1 MKKILTLLF
10 ALVLCIGANAAQL
23 NLADVINKVLTEQK
37 PANGYYAV
45 VLDSNNEYVLNSQI
59 NLGQN
64 KVAIWGSAIVKV
76 EGDGQIATQ
85 TYFAVNGVSFDLAAA
100 NKAPLALEAVTKETL
115 PEVFTMADYPGAT
128 RDVPHYDYKYSI
140 FNCNFAN
147 VKNGIFYDNAKSWA
161 IQAFEISNCIIQID
175 DDAKRTFEEIGAIQA
190 LIMKNNTVYSVKGTK
205 QQFIRFNNPNNSRPT
220 YNWGTEARGH
230 FILKDNT
237 FYNIT
242 KDFGNNVPSYKL
254 NGVPTIT
261 VTAKGN
267 IFYNTFRFISKFVQT
282 NSARDFTASDNI
294 EFSNNPSVNIENYG
308 TQVDPGFTAPT
319 VALDLNNPAALK
331 ACFATELAAGSPA
344 WCKTAFYSKVNKSEG
359 QNHETLNLSNVL
371 TLKPKAG
378 ANKHAIND
386 ALYPWITYKNNT
398 SSVDDGTAEVSRGG
412 AYTKMDINTGALYP
426 ADAKFPDPWDASKEL
441 TGGCYVWDDAH
452 ANMGAIKVD
461 SREKAISFNMT
472 NVTKVSYVLTGGGSK
487 TNIMNA
493 IVLNAL
499 SGDTVQVVTSEPM
512 PGKSNNVGASNPYL
526 LKVENLDPTVKYI
539 ITLETADVENGP
551 AAVYVLSALIHGE
564 DLSVAKSYHVKGANY
579 ESEKGKANYEVIS
592 TQDFLSATKMP
603 KRDEITKNVY
613 ALREDC
619 SWVEYI
625 NETSP
630 LLYGGYEV
638 SAGNRM
644 TSVDLFTAEPTD
656 NPQMLP
662 ATDGSWLGGYPTIE
676 TTKKLVIRLNNTS
689 DMFEPLNVRF
699 IFTGAGS
706 NANKA
711 KVLIQ
716 NEYMDDDFE
725 TENMPGKSQKANQ
738 TNSCVVERM
747 LFAPGKYTITVSA
760 VEGSSALCALHITND
775 WDFEYTPANELGETN
790 GIENVETVK
799 PASRVAYNIAGQ
811 RVANN
816 AKGLI
821 IVNGNKYINK

>member
-64 KVAIWGSAIVKV
+64 KVSIWGSAIVKV

-85 TYFAVNGVSFDLAAA
+85 TYFTVNGVSFDLAAA

-205 QQFIRFNNPNNSRPT
+205 QQFIRFNNANNSRPT

-267 IFYNTFRFISKFVQT
+267 IFYNTFRFINKFVQS
-282 NSARDFTASDNI
+282 NSAKDYTVSDNI
-294 EFSNNPSVNIENYG
+294 EFCDADHAGNIENYG
-308 TQVDPGFTAPT
+308 THVDPGFTAPT
-319 VALDLNNPAALK
+319 AALDLNNPAALK

-344 WCKTAFYSKVNKSEG
+344 WCKTAFYTKVNKSEG
-359 QNHETLNLSNVL
+359 RNHETLNLSNVL
-371 TLKPKAG
+371 TFKPKDG
-378 ANKHAIND
+378 VNKHAIND
-386 ALYPWITYKNNT
+386 ALYPWITYKNTT
-398 SSVDDGTAEVSRGG
+398 SSVDDGTAEVTRGG
-412 AYTKMDINTGALYP
+412 AYTKMDINNGSLYP

-461 SREKAISFNMT
+461 SRDKAISFNMT

-493 IVLNAL
+493 IVVNAL

-512 PGKSNNVGASNPYL
+512 PGKSNNVSASNPYL

-564 DLSVAKSYHVKGANY
+564 DLSVAPAYYSMGKTY
-579 ESEKGKANYEVIS
+579 ESEKGKANYEVIYTPDLL
-592 TQDFLSATKMP
+592 TQKNLDVNTK
-603 KRDEITKNVY
+603 KNAMN
-613 ALREDC
+613 ALWAD
-619 SWVEYI
+619 YT
-625 NETSP
+625 NFTSV
-630 LLYGGYEV
+630 LMDGSHEV
-638 SAGNRM
+638 SCGNCY
-644 TSVDLFTAEPTD
+644 TSYDLYTQEAVEAE
-656 NPQMLP
+656 NMVMLGTG
-662 ATDGSWLGGYPTIE
+662 ADGNWYGYPKAEAAKT
-676 TTKKLVIRLNNTS
+676 
-689 DMFEPLNVRF
+689 
-699 IFTGAGS
+699 FTFRVQDVSVVGLLLTGSGS
-706 NANKA
+706 NNNCAT
-711 KVLIQ
+711 VTVTD
-716 NEYMDDDFE
+716 EEGSEMEWESDD
-725 TENMPGKSQKANQ
+725 MPGKSQAKAFGAGSKA
-738 TNSCVVERM
+738 TNSSIM
-747 LFAPGKYTITVSA
+747 TLFVNPEGKNTITVA
-760 VEGSSALCALHITND
+760 AKEGATAIAAIYLTKD
-775 WDFEYTPANELGETN
+775 WWFEYTPANELGETN
-790 GIENVETVK
+790 GIENVEAAK

>member
-23 NLADVINKVLTEQK
+23 NLADVINKALTEQK

-45 VLDSNNEYVLNSQI
+45 LLDSNNEYVLNSQI

-64 KVAIWGSAIVKV
+64 KVSIWGSAIVKV

-85 TYFAVNGVSFDLAAA
+85 TYFTVNGVSFDLADAK
-100 NKAPLALEAVTKETL
+100 KAPLALEAVTKETL
-115 PEVFTMADYPGAT
+115 PEVYTKDNYPGAGQ
-128 RDVPHYDYKYSI
+128 DMPHYDYKYSI

-147 VKNGIFYDNAKSWA
+147 VKNGVFYDNGTWA
-161 IQAFEISNCIIQID
+161 IQTLEIKNCIINIAD
-175 DDAKRTFEEIGAIQA
+175 DMSKIVFENMGGIQNLDMSGNTIYMVGQNKKKNVIKFLNASNAQPQKVWGNDAKAYYFVT
-190 LIMKNNTVYSVKGTK
+190 
-205 QQFIRFNNPNNSRPT
+205 
-220 YNWGTEARGH
+220 
-230 FILKDNT
+230 DNT
-237 FYNIT
+237 FCNLIQNFGDQCPNKNNI
-242 KDFGNNVPSYKL
+242 
-254 NGVPTIT
+254 ICT
-261 VTAKGN
+261 VKGN
-267 IFYNTFRFISKFVQT
+267 IFYNTQKFQNKLVGNGT
-282 NSARDFTASDNI
+282 KNYTANDNI
-294 EFSNNPSVNIENYG
+294 QFCNSETNTIESG
-308 TQVDPGFTAPT
+308 LGIEKDPGFKAP

-331 ACFATELAAGSPA
+331 ACFATDLAAGSPA
-344 WCKTAFYSKVNKSEG
+344 WCKTAFYTKVNKTEG
-359 QNHETLNLSNVL
+359 QNYEALRVASMI
-371 TLKPKAG
+371 KASTKNGG
-378 ANKHAIND
+378 ADVIINSE
-386 ALYPWITYKNNT
+386 AYPWVKY
-398 SSVDDGTAEVSRGG
+398 VDLGSDGNGNYDDFGNYEV
-412 AYTKMDINTGALYP
+412 TK
-426 ADAKFPDPWDASKEL
+426 
-441 TGGCYVWDDAH
+441 TGGCYSSIDLITGEPTLGKEYTTVWGNVVKNFEYVTATTD
-452 ANMGAIKVD
+452 NWGAPKINADYK
-461 SREKAISFNMT
+461 SMEFNVA
-472 NVTKVSYVLTGGGSK
+472 NVTKVRFVLSGGAGRADNSAR
-487 TNIMNA
+487 IV
-493 IVLNAL
+493 VLNAL
-499 SGDTVQVVTSEPM
+499 TGDTIQNVVSEDM
-512 PGKSNNVGASNPYL
+512 NHKSQSASAS
-526 LKVENLDPTVKYI
+526 KTDSKTVTVEGLDSTVKYI
-539 ITLETADVENGP
+539 VKVLRNVGDVN
-551 AAVYVLSALIHGE
+551 VYAIHLWGE

-592 TQDFLSATKMP
+592 TQDFLAATKMP
-603 KRDEITKNVY
+603 KRDKPTEY
-613 ALREDC
+613 GFALREDC

-625 NETSP
+625 NETSL

-656 NPQMLP
+656 NPEMLP
-662 ATDGSWLGGYPTIE
+662 GTDGTWLGGYPTIE
-676 TTKKLVIRLNNTS
+676 TTKKLIIRLDNTS
-689 DMFEPLNVRF
+689 ESFEPLNVRF

-760 VEGSSALCALHITND
+760 VEGASALCALHITND
-775 WDFEYTPANELGETN
+775 WDFEYSPANELGETN

-799 PASRVAYNIAGQ
+799 PVSRVAYNIAGQ